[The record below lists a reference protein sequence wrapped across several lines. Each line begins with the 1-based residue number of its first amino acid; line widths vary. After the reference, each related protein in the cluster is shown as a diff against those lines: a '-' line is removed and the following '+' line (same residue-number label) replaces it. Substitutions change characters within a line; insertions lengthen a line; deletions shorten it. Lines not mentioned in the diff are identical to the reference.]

1 MISFRSFSAFAPTN
15 ASIALIFLTLF
26 FLTSSSVTGL
36 MPTANGQDITEAKH
50 KKASKATWAIALHG
64 GAGNVPRNK
73 TEAEI
78 AIYQVSLNAALKAG
92 TDILEAGGTSLEAV
106 TATVM
111 LLENDPLYNA
121 GKGGVFNAQGEIEM
135 DASIMDGSTLKC
147 GGVSGMTLLKNPIM
161 GARVVMEKTDH
172 VLMAG
177 PQANFF
183 CISQGCEAVDPK
195 YFFTGAR
202 WNSFQKSMRKR
213 KQSFPAVPRHGF
225 PEGYQPVA
233 QPLATDEAKGTVGC
247 VALDQ
252 NGNLAAAT
260 STGGRTGK
268 LPGRIGDSPIIG
280 AGTFAN
286 ENMAFSG
293 TGRGEEYIRHSLAAR
308 MAWMVGEQKMSLEAA
323 GKKCLTEIL
332 APKDGGLIAVDQ
344 DGNLFL
350 DENTGSMARAWAKS
364 DGTRNVAIWEN
375 PL

>member
-1 MISFRSFSAFAPTN
+1 MSSLRNFSLFTN
-15 ASIALIFLTLF
+15 PRVATLMFVMLI
-26 FLTSSSVTGL
+26 SVTPL
-36 MPTANGQDITEAKH
+36 SSTAIGQETKPAGAK
-50 KKASKATWAIALHG
+50 WAIALHG

-73 TEAEI
+73 TEAEL
-78 AIYQVSLNAALKAG
+78 AIYKNSLNAALQAG
-92 TDILEAGGTSLEAV
+92 VSILEAGGTSLEAV
-106 TATVM
+106 TATVK

-121 GKGGVFNAQGEIEM
+121 GKGAVFNAQGEIEM
-135 DASIMDGSTLKC
+135 DASIMDGATLKC

-161 GARVVMEKTDH
+161 GARAVMEKTDH

-177 PQANFF
+177 PQANMF

-195 YFFTGAR
+195 YFFTGSR
-202 WNSFQKSMRKR
+202 WLSFQKVMQKEKR
-213 KQSFPAVPRHGF
+213 SFPAVPLHGF
-225 PEGYQPVA
+225 PEGFKPAELPPQV
-233 QPLATDEAKGTVGC
+233 DETKGTVGC

-268 LPGRIGDSPIIG
+268 LPGRIGDSPVIG

-308 MAWMVGEQKMSLEAA
+308 MAWMVGEQKLSLEQA
-323 GKKCLTEIL
+323 GNKCLTEIL
-332 APKDGGLIAVDQ
+332 APKDGGLIAVDR
-344 DGNLFL
+344 DGNVFL
-350 DENTGSMARAWAKS
+350 DENTGSMARGWAKS
-364 DGTRNVAIWEN
+364 DGTRKVAIWEN

>member
-1 MISFRSFSAFAPTN
+1 MISLSNFPSSLFAHARLT
-15 ASIALIFLTLF
+15 IALISVTLV
-26 FLTSSSVTGL
+26 SVTGA
-36 MPTANGQDITEAKH
+36 PSTANGQETKSAE
-50 KKASKATWAIALHG
+50 STWAIALHG

-73 TEAEI
+73 TEAEL
-78 AIYQVSLNAALKAG
+78 AIYKASLNKALQAG
-92 TDILEAGGTSLEAV
+92 VRILEAGGTSLEAV
-106 TATVM
+106 TATVK

-147 GGVSGMTLLKNPIM
+147 GGVSGMTMLKNPIM
-161 GARVVMEKTDH
+161 GARIVMEKTDH

-177 PQANFF
+177 PQANMF

-195 YFFTGAR
+195 YFFTGSR
-202 WNSFQKSMRKR
+202 WSSFQKIMQKEKR
-213 KQSFPAVPRHGF
+213 SFPAVPLHGF
-225 PEGYQPVA
+225 PDGYEPPALLPQA
-233 QPLATDEAKGTVGC
+233 DEAKGTVGC

-268 LPGRIGDSPIIG
+268 LPGRIGDSPVIG

-286 ENMAFSG
+286 QNMAFSG

-308 MAWMVGEQKMSLEAA
+308 MAWMVGEQNMSLEEA
-323 GKKCLTEIL
+323 GTKCLTKIL
-332 APKDGGLIAVDQ
+332 APKDGGLIAVDK

-350 DENTGSMARAWAKS
+350 AENTGSMARGWAKS
-364 DGTRNVAIWEN
+364 DGTQKVAIWEN

>member
-1 MISFRSFSAFAPTN
+1 MICLFN
-15 ASIALIFLTLF
+15 IASPFFIHVRLTVAVIFVTLV
-26 FLTSSSVTGL
+26 SVTSATS
-36 MPTANGQDITEAKH
+36 TANGQEAKSAEP
-50 KKASKATWAIALHG
+50 KWAIALHG

-73 TEAEI
+73 TEAQL
-78 AIYQVSLNAALKAG
+78 AAYKASLNAALKVG

-106 TATVM
+106 TATVK
-111 LLENDPLYNA
+111 LLEDDPIYNA

-135 DASIMDGSTLKC
+135 DASIMDGATLKC
-147 GGVSGMTLLKNPIM
+147 GGVSGMTMLKNPIM

-177 PQANFF
+177 PQANMF
-183 CISQGCEAVDPK
+183 CISQGCEAADPK
-195 YFFTGAR
+195 YFFTGSR
-202 WNSFQKSMRKR
+202 WTSFQKIMQKEKR
-213 KQSFPAVPRHGF
+213 PFPAVPLHGF
-225 PEGYQPVA
+225 PEGYQPPA
-233 QPLATDEAKGTVGC
+233 QPPQADEAKGTVGC

-268 LPGRIGDSPIIG
+268 LPGRIGDSPVIG

-286 ENMAFSG
+286 SDMAFSG

-308 MAWMVGEQKMSLEAA
+308 MAWMVGEQNMSLSDA
-323 GKKCLTEIL
+323 GTKCLTEIL
-332 APKDGGLIAVDQ
+332 APKDGGLIAVDK

-350 DENTGSMARAWAKS
+350 DENTGSMARGWATS
-364 DGTRNVAIWEN
+364 DGKRHVAIWEN

>member
-1 MISFRSFSAFAPTN
+1 MISFRNCSSFDLSKF
-15 ASIALIFLTLF
+15 SIAIV
-26 FLTSSSVTGL
+26 FLTSTSVLTL
-36 MPTANGQDITEAKH
+36 LSTANGQQANESTDATEA
-50 KKASKATWAIALHG
+50 SWAIALHG

-73 TEAEI
+73 TAAEL
-78 AIYQVSLNAALKAG
+78 AIYQASLNAALKAG
-92 TDILEAGGTSLEAV
+92 TDILESGGTALEAV

-135 DASIMDGSTLKC
+135 DASIMDGATLKC
-147 GGVSGMTLLKNPIM
+147 GGVSGMTMLKNPIM

-177 PQANFF
+177 PQANMF

-195 YFFTGAR
+195 YFFTGSR
-202 WNSFQKSMRKR
+202 WNSFQKSMRQGKR
-213 KQSFPAVPRHGF
+213 SFPAVPLHGF
-225 PEGYQPVA
+225 PEGFQPAA
-233 QPLATDEAKGTVGC
+233 QPPATDEAKGTVGC

-268 LPGRIGDSPIIG
+268 LPGRIGDSPVIG

-308 MAWMVGEQKMSLEAA
+308 MAWMVGEQNMSLEAA

-344 DGNLFL
+344 AGNLFL

-364 DGTRNVAIWEN
+364 DGTRKVAIWEN